1 MGETALSPG
10 YHALPPGMLAN
21 VVTCLEMTAR
31 PAVSAGLPAGYS
43 LRPLA
48 RDDLAGFRALFS
60 KVGRD
65 WMWFSRLLMADEKL
79 AGILGDAKVE
89 SFALQDG
96 GQDVGILEL
105 DFRGQPDCELSFF
118 GLTKDAIGTGL
129 GRALMNEA
137 LARAWARPIARLW
150 VHTCTFD
157 HPAAL
162 GFYRRSGFAPYK
174 MMVEVHDDPRVSG
187 KMPRD
192 ASPHVPLLP

>member
-1 MGETALSPG
+1 MSETFLSPG
-10 YHALPPGMLAN
+10 CHALPPGMLAN

-31 PAVSAGLPAGYS
+31 PAVSAGLPAGYA

-79 AGILGDAKVE
+79 AGILGDANVE

-105 DFRGQPDCELSFF
+105 DFRGHPDCELSFF